1 MDLPVAFQ
9 VAIILL
15 LLAPVVHHPAPSAPA
30 QERGGSTEVVLPC
43 SFCLFTE

>member
-15 LLAPVVHHPAPSAPA
+15 LLAPVVHHPAPGAP
-30 QERGGSTEVVLPC
+30 VVALPC